1 MTVVLEFAA
10 EALMTPQEIQQLLSK
25 HRESFQFELGISQLS
40 VFGSVARGEAEHGS
54 DVDVLVDFAGEAT
67 FDRFMSLK
75 ERLETLLGVPVA
87 LVTRKAL
94 RPALRPRIEEEA
106 VRVA

>member
-1 MTVVLEFAA
+1 
-10 EALMTPQEIQQLLSK
+10 MTPQHVQDLLAE
-25 HRESFQFELGISQLS
+25 HREYFQRELGVLELC
-40 VFGSVARGEAEHGS
+40 VFGSVARGEAGAGS

-67 FDRFMSLK
+67 FERFMSLK
-75 ERLETLLGVPVA
+75 EQLEALLGAPVD

-94 RPALRPRIEEEA
+94 RPALRPRIEAEA